1 MAEPIKNPFE
11 NEKPKLAHFEKN
23 ESHYEYCRT
32 QMRELDAIHKRTFI
46 CNMFLCMIVC
56 LFGVFRKYITGFS
69 ILIPW
74 YDITTPG
81 AILAAGI
88 FQIFIAMVV
97 MLFGYLAWANFR
109 TLNIFLLAWYGIVIF
124 LAVYH
129 VDYLSGLIGSVGLC
143 FYFFSLRA
151 MQREEVLAQMEGY
164 PDFQE
169 TLNIS
174 KSDIVLQTLLAHK
187 GERREKSTLFTTDYS
202 LRRKKKKKS
211 AESEQSD
218 ALKALTDELQK
229 YGVKAVGAEA
239 PRENEKSPE
248 AMAKN
253 HAHADG
259 PVTGMDDIAAE
270 APAEQK
276 TGETS
281 AEAAPAEEVS
291 AQPEPV
297 KAPAEKA
304 PAPKNGGSGNR
315 NGGKKKKGGKKHR

>member
-11 NEKPKLAHFEKN
+11 NEKPKLAHFEKD

-56 LFGVFRKYITGFS
+56 LLGVFRKYITGFS

-74 YDITTPG
+74 YDIATPG
-81 AILAAGI
+81 AIITGGI
-88 FQIFIAMVV
+88 FQVLIAMVV
-97 MLFGYLAWANFR
+97 IMLGYLAWANFR
-109 TLNIFLLAWYGIVIF
+109 TLNIFLLAWYGIVTF
-124 LAVYH
+124 LAIYH
-129 VDYLSGLIGSVGLC
+129 LDYLSGLIGAVGLC

-151 MQREEVLAQMEGY
+151 MRREEVLAQMEGY

-174 KSDIVLQTLLAHK
+174 KSDIIVQTLLAHK

-202 LRRKKKKKS
+202 LRRKKKKS
-211 AESEQSD
+211 AEPEQSD
-218 ALKALTDELQK
+218 ALKALTDELKK
-229 YGVKAVGAEA
+229 YGVKAAGAEA
-239 PRENEKSPE
+239 SQENEKSPE
-248 AMAKN
+248 TTAKN
-253 HAHADG
+253 HASADE
-259 PVTGMDDIAAE
+259 PPIGMEDIAAE

-276 TGETS
+276 TEETP
-281 AEAAPAEEVS
+281 AEAASAEEAP